1 MTSHTNPADGQ
12 QGPRDPNLERATEV
26 EGYRVLPP
34 CVLYGKIGQG
44 GMGAVYRGRHLNLD
58 IDVAVKLLKPGLT
71 EGEEEFVLR
80 FKREARSA
88 AQINH
93 QNVVRVFDV
102 AEDQGVHYLVMELVQ
117 GETARERVGRKGAL
131 AVGEALQV
139 VYGAALGLNEAHQ
152 KGFVH
157 RDIKP
162 DNIMVA
168 ANGQVKLA
176 DLGLAKPTIR
186 RDDSLMSVAGVVMGT
201 PQYMPPEQ
209 WQDSS
214 AVTEAS
220 DVWALGAT
228 LYFLLVGEEAIARDA
243 LPAVMNRICNRPFP
257 DPRDKKKD
265 IPDDVAELVLRATA
279 REPDKRFLDAG
290 EFAAAIEAL
299 KTRREAL
306 RDNAHEPGEEQMT
319 LLSPPPAKTLAR
331 IKFWLEEQT
340 KKARTERQTGPVDGG
355 AGAGAAAA
363 QPAGTQSAAAAPKA
377 APAAAAPAPSPAG
390 SSRRSALWFAA
401 VLVVVAV
408 GAVFVRPWIGGR
420 PAAPATG
427 EVATAQPG
435 AAAPTPSTPV
445 EANPVEANP
454 VGANPVEAKP
464 VDAKPFEPK
473 PAEAKPVAAKPV
485 ELPPAT
491 LTPATLTPAPVPQMA
506 PDAAAQLDDSLRAQ
520 AVGHAA
526 AAEATL
532 RRLLERVADAE
543 RVRVAASADIERLL
557 AERRAGSGS
566 AAALAELDATIERAR
581 DALWMAERRSTA
593 LRTRADRD
601 EPEVQRLL
609 AAARAGLDAGRY
621 DEPTRQA
628 LVNASDRVT
637 AFERFVADL
646 DELLPRRHAALPA
659 ASVLAPVVMQP
670 GANDRPLA
678 LRAIDDALR
687 HVDAQWEQGRG
698 DGVRERL
705 DAVAFL
711 TAPEQVERWR
721 TLVQHERE
729 ANDHLVRWRGVVP
742 LGFAH
747 DTLAHVEAARE
758 GLLGS
763 DAAEADRALA
773 LAKAALLRAA
783 DWRPVAQDVE
793 ALRTIERALAED
805 LPTEALLQA
814 NASVQQLVD
823 EPSIGVDAY
832 RAGVAAWP
840 DRLAAALLLWHGEQP
855 VAADARFAKHAIAL
869 RDRATGERRA
879 DLQRVLAEITERA
892 EATQRALAAALAVEE
907 LLRRP
912 WAAAVPGFA
921 AAVQALAAAAEALRD
936 GKLAHAEQQPRAAEV
951 LATAQ
956 RLMATFADASAERAT
971 ASADDDEVAAIAA
984 WLATTSPKHPSLPA
998 LEQRA
1003 QAAAA
1008 RAAAERPRR
1017 LLAERGFVPAADAAT
1032 DATTGWPTR
1041 IVHEKSGIT
1050 LRFVPAGTFL
1060 MGSLPDEADR
1070 QPNERQHR
1078 RTIDEPYYLGETEVT
1093 QAEWNRVLGENPSH
1107 FASDDLPVEKVRLAD
1122 CERFCQ
1128 QAGGGLRLPSEAE
1141 WEYACR
1147 AGSTAPFA
1155 TGATIT
1161 TDAANYDGNYAYGSG
1176 STGTYR
1182 ERTVPARSLPANA
1195 WGFFEM
1201 HGNVAEWCQD
1211 QLADYP
1217 ASGTQAPQVS
1227 AGDPNKTAR
1236 VIRGGSWS
1244 SFPRELRAA
1253 SRRGHLPANADFTIG
1268 LRVAISLPR

>member
-306 RDNAHEPGEEQMT
+306 RDNANEPGEEQMT

-340 KKARTERQTGPVDGG
+340 KKARTERQTGPVGG
-355 AGAGAAAA
+355 ASGGGGGDAAEQPSGAESVATGPKVT
-363 QPAGTQSAAAAPKA
+363 PAPSVAPA
-377 APAAAAPAPSPAG
+377 APASAAAG

-408 GAVFVRPWIGGR
+408 ISVFVRPWIVG
-420 PAAPATG
+420 PAAAPATG
-427 EVATAQPG
+427 EISTAGPG
-435 AAAPTPSTPV
+435 AAAPAPDVRSAEGAPSTPV
-445 EANPVEANP
+445 EAKPVES
-454 VGANPVEAKP
+454 KR
-464 VDAKPFEPK
+464 
-473 PAEAKPVAAKPV
+473 V

-491 LTPATLTPAPVPQMA
+491 LTPAPAPQMA
-506 PDAAAQLDDSLRAQ
+506 PDAAAQLNDSLRVQ
-520 AVGHAA
+520 AIGHAA
-526 AAEATL
+526 GAEATL
-532 RRLLERVADAE
+532 RRLLERVADAD
-543 RVRVAASADIERLL
+543 RTRVAVAADVERLT
-557 AERRAGSGS
+557 AERRALAGSS
-566 AAALAELDATIERAR
+566 AATSELDAAIERAR
-581 DALWMAERRSTA
+581 DALWMAERRCTS
-593 LRTRADRD
+593 LRARADRD
-601 EPEVQRLL
+601 EPEVLRLL
-609 AAARAGLDAGRY
+609 AAARAGLEAGRY

-628 LVNASDRVT
+628 LVGASDRVT

-646 DELLPRRHAALPA
+646 DELVPRRHAALQA

-687 HVDAQWEQGRG
+687 HVDAQWEQGLG

-721 TLVQHERE
+721 SIVQHERE
-729 ANDHLVRWRGVVP
+729 AIDYLARWRGVVP

-773 LAKAALLRAA
+773 LAKAALARAA

-793 ALRTIERALAED
+793 ALRSIERALAAD
-805 LPTEALLQA
+805 LTADVLLAA
-814 NASVQQLVD
+814 NAQVQELVA
-823 EPSIGVDAY
+823 EASAGVDAY
-832 RAGVAAWP
+832 RASVAAWP
-840 DRLAAALLLWHGEQP
+840 DRLASALLAWHAQQP
-855 VAADARFAKHAIAL
+855 VAADARFVAHASAL
-869 RDRATGERRA
+869 RERVTGERRV
-879 DLQRVLAEITERA
+879 DLQRALTEVTARA
-892 EATQRALAAALAVEE
+892 EATQQALAAAVAVEE

-912 WAAAVPGFA
+912 WAGAVPGFA
-921 AAVQALAAAAEALRD
+921 AEVQALVAATEPLRD

-1032 DATTGWPTR
+1032 DTTTGWPTR

-1050 LRFVPAGTFL
+1050 LRLVPAGTFL
-1060 MGSLPDEADR
+1060 MGSPPDEADR

-1093 QAEWNRVLGENPSH
+1093 QAEWKRVLGENPSH
-1107 FASDDLPVEKVRLAD
+1107 FASDDLPVEKVRVAD

-1195 WGFFEM
+1195 WGFFAM

-1217 ASGTQAPQVS
+1217 ASGTQAPQLS

-1268 LRVAISLPR
+1268 LRVAVSLPR